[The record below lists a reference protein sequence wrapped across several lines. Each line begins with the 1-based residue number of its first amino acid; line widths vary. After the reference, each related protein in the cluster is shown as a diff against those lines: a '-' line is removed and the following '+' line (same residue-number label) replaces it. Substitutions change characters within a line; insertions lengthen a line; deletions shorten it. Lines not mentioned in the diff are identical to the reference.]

1 MENMTEKKMT
11 QKDFY
16 AGIAANEAVDQM
28 YRDYAEAQI
37 VKIDERNEKA
47 KAKRAE
53 KVKERKAED
62 VELMAAI
69 AEVLD
74 GREAPM
80 TAGMIREAL
89 GNDELKVQKV
99 SALMRAMVAD
109 GAATVTDVKVQGK
122 GVQKAYTLA

>member
-16 AGIAANEAVDQM
+16 AGIVAIEGLDAELVA
-28 YRDYAEAQI
+28 YAEAQI
-37 VKIDERNEKA
+37 VKINERNEKA

-53 KVKERKAED
+53 KAKERKAED

-89 GNDELKVQKV
+89 GNDELKVQKIFP
-99 SALMRAMVAD
+99 LMRAMVAD
-109 GAATVTDVKVQGK
+109 GKVNVTDVKVQGK